1 MENDL
6 VLKEQK
12 KILRSL
18 VQKSREQGVALTMAA
33 YLDESEAFLPQPS
46 IRVTCSILL
55 DDQDIIKAGKIL
67 QNICNTIF

>member
-1 MENDL
+1 MEKDL

-12 KILRSL
+12 KILGNL
-18 VQKSREQGVALTMAA
+18 VQKAREQGVALTMEA
-33 YLDESEAFLPQPS
+33 YLDDSEAFLPQPS
-46 IRVTCSILL
+46 IRLTCSTLL